1 MGAKRA
7 IGLRARSGATV
18 FFTHRERLERPL
30 DRTPPCFAHTESDW
44 SARPFGRHRF
54 FLTTRTPGA
63 PVRSGTTVVFAP
75 RERLERPLARA
86 PPCFS
91 HHESAWRARPLGRH
105 RVVRTQ
111 RSIGLRIRSGATVFF
126 THRVRLERR
135 PRLGPRPENLIC
147 KT

>member
-30 DRTPPCFAHTESDW
+30 ARAPPCFSHTESDW
-44 SARPFGRHRF
+44 SARSLGRHRV

-63 PVRSGTTVVFAP
+63 PVRSGATVVFVS
-75 RERLERPLARA
+75 RDRLDYESARA
-86 PPCFS
+86 PPCFL
-91 HHESAWRARPLGRH
+91 HTECAWSADHAWD
-105 RVVRTQ
+105 Q
-111 RSIGLRIRSGATVFF
+111 DQ
-126 THRVRLERR
+126 
-135 PRLGPRPENLIC
+135 